1 MLRGS
6 ISPAEWARFDWYG
19 RRVRK
24 FTYTRDPDALDI
36 AMHVYFR
43 LAQLRATPLLSSL
56 RHLHCP
62 SMRQNDFLISGVFLF
77 LSPSLQ
83 VLELENISNV
93 EDKLCG
99 TVLHTLHS
107 DGASMQKVVLRGQG
121 LSKDSLNLAISFD
134 HLRGL
139 ELHGM
144 GEALNMEILERIG
157 SMASL
162 VELSLDFTE
171 SSVPPLDRDIGFKD
185 LKSFTITAPIPFIQ
199 TFLPYIGTTTLEAF
213 NIEAP
218 SNPPVD
224 KKEFLTDV
232 VTRWKDSLRRIELV
246 HPCDTDVAE
255 EIDVTVLAPLLPL
268 RKLTHFRL
276 EGYSLELQDQHITD
290 FATAW
295 PDIVTLMLPFIG
307 SGRPRPTIESLR
319 TVAQRCPRL
328 RKLRLPLDTTD
339 LVSFVSTGAPHSPPH
354 ELHTLFVAS
363 ADDPWELRDLLHLG
377 RHVDYFFPQLR
388 WVYSYEGNDADRW
401 IQLHETIQMYQTVR
415 REAAVLERERIH
427 QVAKQAL
434 SLGS

>member
-1 MLRGS
+1 M
-6 ISPAEWARFDWYG
+6 
-19 RRVRK
+19 RK

-43 LAQLRATPLLSSL
+43 LAQLRMTPLLPSL

-62 SMRQNDFLISGVFLF
+62 SIRQNDFLISGICLF

-83 VLELENISNV
+83 VLELENISHV
-93 EDKLCG
+93 EDKLSG
-99 TVLHTLHS
+99 TVLHTLIS
-107 DGASMQKVVLRGQG
+107 DGAPMQKVVLRGQG
-121 LSKDSLNLAISFD
+121 LSKDTVNLAIRFD

-144 GEALNMEILERIG
+144 GKTLNMEILERIG

-162 VELSLDFTE
+162 VELSLDFTD
-171 SSVPPLDRDIGFKD
+171 SSIPPLDRDIGLKD
-185 LKSFTITAPIPFIQ
+185 LKSLTITASIPFIQ
-199 TFLPYIGTTTLEAF
+199 TSLPYIGTTTLEAF

-232 VTRWKDSLRRIELV
+232 VTRWKDSLRRIELI
-246 HPCDTDVAE
+246 HQCDADNVE
-255 EIDVTVLAPLLPL
+255 ELNVTALAPLLPL

-276 EGYSLELQDQHITD
+276 EGYSLELRDQNITD

-295 PDIVTLMLPFIG
+295 PNIVTLMLPFIS

-354 ELHTLFVAS
+354 DLHTLFIAS
-363 ADDPWELRDLLHLG
+363 SDDPWELRDLLHLG
-377 RHVDYFFPQLR
+377 RHIDFFFPQLR

-401 IQLHETIQMYQTVR
+401 TQLHEAIQMYQTVR
-415 REAAVLERERIH
+415 QEAMMLERERIH
-427 QVAKQAL
+427 QVAIQAL